1 MSQYNR
7 LYFEIAIQRRP
18 KFTLSTCS
26 GANSS
31 SAVVGTPCAR
41 TSLSNAASCARA
53 DMSLAAPT
61 VCASVLAGGNGSTS
75 STT

>member
-1 MSQYNR
+1 MSQCNR

-18 KFTLSTCS
+18 KVTLSTCS
-26 GANSS
+26 GSNSS

-41 TSLSNAASCARA
+41 TSLSSAASCARA